1 MTSDRAAVED
11 LRDRWEQRLEQDGW
25 HGGPIPIIES
35 PAETTWIWSD
45 LHVGDRS
52 SLEAFDR
59 PFADVA
65 AMNAHLLRTWRQ
77 RVRAEETIICRG
89 DVAHPDAW
97 RDGHLVADLRS
108 LPGQAAARARQPR
121 PRRRGAARG
130 GVHEPVS
137 LALCATDP
145 PLALS
150 HEPLGQL
157 PGLGV
162 VNVHGH
168 LHEGTEPTRRHINV
182 ALEQTGYEPVRL
194 STVLAEARR
203 RLVRRGGER

>member
-25 HGGPIPIIES
+25 HGGPTPIIES
-35 PAETTWIWSD
+35 PAEATWIWSD

-52 SLEAFDR
+52 PLEAFDR

-77 RVRAEETIICRG
+77 HVRAGETIICLG

-97 RDGHLVADLRS
+97 RDGRLVADLRS
-108 LPGQAAARARQPR
+108 CPGRRLLVLGNHDRDVEALRAPGFTSLY
-121 PRRRGAARG
+121 P
-130 GVHEPVS
+130 

-150 HEPLGQL
+150 HEPLGQ
-157 PGLGV
+157 PAGAW
-162 VNVHGH
+162 
-168 LHEGTEPTRRHINV
+168 RR
-182 ALEQTGYEPVRL
+182 QR
-194 STVLAEARR
+194 ARAPPRGDRTDPAAHQR
-203 RLVRRGGER
+203 RA